1 MRTPGL
7 AGWMGAFVA
16 ASALLQCGP
25 TMAPAEDIVLVLPHG
40 ENILVD
46 SSKGAEYVNKGS
58 FTEQFVASG
67 LTFNITYEDMNTGF
81 DDPANGA
88 TLRRRFEDVLAY
100 VAPVINFSNGTLD
113 ILVRTSETDGT
124 GALATAGTFF
134 PVNPGI
140 HQGSTLDRLMNG
152 TKPFGGFPEISVQ
165 VDLGFA
171 WNVSTGAPA
180 RDEADFFS
188 VLLHEVTHGL
198 GFTSLIEP
206 DGSSAVAPGVY
217 SIFDSLLREGSSG
230 LLLVRD
236 GDPPV
241 FQADTASLV
250 GDDVWFF
257 GRQAVAEYGQGT
269 PVPIYAPNP
278 YEPGSSTSHWDFST
292 LLGGGVM
299 THVITLGT
307 SRRQYAPAELGA
319 LVDIGYVGIG
329 GTPVAPTLGCH
340 RPADTTESVRVQDL
354 TFLGLV
360 TAILLI
366 CSASHRVRSGRGLN
380 PSNVSKLN

>member
-7 AGWMGAFVA
+7 AGWMGSYIA
-16 ASALLQCGP
+16 ASALLLYGSSI
-25 TMAPAEDIVLVLPHG
+25 APAEDIVLVVPHG
-40 ENILVD
+40 ENIHVD
-46 SSKGAEYVNKGS
+46 SSKGAEYLNKGS

-67 LTFNITYEDMNTGF
+67 LTFNITYEDVNTGF
-81 DDPANGA
+81 DDPATGA

-140 HQGSTLDRLMNG
+140 HQGSTLDRLRNG

-171 WNVSTGAPA
+171 WNVATGTPA

-217 SIFDSLLREGSSG
+217 SIFDSLLREGNSG
-230 LLLVRD
+230 ILLVRD

-241 FQADTASLV
+241 FQADTTSLV

-257 GRQAVAEYGQGT
+257 GRQAVAEYRQGT

-278 YEPGSSTSHWDFST
+278 YEPGSSTSHWDSNT

-299 THVITLGT
+299 RHVITLGT
-307 SRRQYAPAELGA
+307 TKREYAPAELGA

-329 GTPVAPTLGCH
+329 GTPVEPTLGCH
-340 RPADTTESVRVQDL
+340 APIGAMGASDGSDTIFFGTLMLFLMISTVRRKMPTGQRLQTARVSNQD
-354 TFLGLV
+354 
-360 TAILLI
+360 
-366 CSASHRVRSGRGLN
+366 
-380 PSNVSKLN
+380 